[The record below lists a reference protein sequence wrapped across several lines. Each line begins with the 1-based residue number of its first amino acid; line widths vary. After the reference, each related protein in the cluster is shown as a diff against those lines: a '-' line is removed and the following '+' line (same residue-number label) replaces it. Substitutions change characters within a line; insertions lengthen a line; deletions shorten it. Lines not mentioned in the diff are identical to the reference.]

1 MDEYKK
7 ELLRQRENIVSNL
20 GLRSYFQLL
29 YTDVSR
35 EIEGFDK
42 VLEVGAGAG
51 VSEIFLRNKVLR
63 TDLIPFEEFGVAG
76 NYNMEGLTFDDESFD
91 AVLAFDS
98 IHHSAFPSHALK
110 EILRVTR
117 GGGKVVLV
125 EPFVSPFSY
134 LPYKLFHHE
143 ETSWRFKEITANK
156 KLLELTNPASGD
168 QGVSRFLIRELS
180 VDHLKFFPH
189 AYFSTKYLSPISF
202 FATGGVSHPFQS
214 STRIVETLFKFEKLI
229 PASLLKFLASRVI
242 ISIQK

>member
-117 GGGKVVLV
+117 GG
-125 EPFVSPFSY
+125 
-134 LPYKLFHHE
+134 
-143 ETSWRFKEITANK
+143 
-156 KLLELTNPASGD
+156 
-168 QGVSRFLIRELS
+168 
-180 VDHLKFFPH
+180 
-189 AYFSTKYLSPISF
+189 
-202 FATGGVSHPFQS
+202 
-214 STRIVETLFKFEKLI
+214 
-229 PASLLKFLASRVI
+229 
-242 ISIQK
+242 